1 MGGSFGD
8 SYGGQNQ
15 GGSGESRSI
24 RPEDV
29 QIFVTDRDP
38 ETKLVVV
45 RAGFSQALAASALD
59 LEVFLVGSDRVELAA
74 SFSRVS
80 GLKLIQGLAARVQ
93 APPGLDRASA
103 FVALVFYVPG
113 GFGLRLFSL

>member
-24 RPEDV
+24 RPEV
-29 QIFVTDRDP
+29 QIFGTDRDP